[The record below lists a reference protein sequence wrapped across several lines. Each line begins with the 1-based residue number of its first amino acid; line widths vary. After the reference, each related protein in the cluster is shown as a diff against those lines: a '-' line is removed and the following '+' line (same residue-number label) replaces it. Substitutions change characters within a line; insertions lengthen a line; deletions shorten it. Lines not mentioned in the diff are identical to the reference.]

1 MAKHRKR
8 RYERVSLT
16 CSQSWWNDAGAAIK
30 QKNCHLG
37 RKFRHLAA
45 QSGSKKKTLNKI
57 TRKLLL
63 IIYKLM
69 GKGRAYE
76 EPIPKAPTEKAKHK
90 VAQKCLRELAKLGY
104 KVEISLESGRKEIV
118 EF

>member
-1 MAKHRKR
+1 
-8 RYERVSLT
+8 
-16 CSQSWWNDAGAAIK
+16 
-30 QKNCHLG
+30 
-37 RKFRHLAA
+37 
-45 QSGSKKKTLNKI
+45 
-57 TRKLLL
+57 
-63 IIYKLM
+63 M